1 MKFSTP
7 EDMDEPA
14 ASTSGERRELP
25 ELESDLTD
33 SLGLESRTVDDMAV
47 MNGDILAGVFDRVG
61 ELEDRVESLEAEN
74 ADLREDRD
82 ELVDSVQEIGRLLDR
97 ADSLKQVSLSKE
109 P

>member
-14 ASTSGERRELP
+14 PSTSGERRELP
-25 ELESDLTD
+25 ELESDLTE

-47 MNGDILAGVFDRVG
+47 MNGDILAGVFDRVS

-97 ADSLKQVSLSKE
+97 ADSLKQVSLPEE